1 MKKQRESVAAAIE
14 EAIKEHDEVI
24 QECSARLNKINDRIR
39 KLTILHEEIL
49 KGRIKN
55 AVEYA
60 ARRKELFDNVQS
72 HDND

>member
-14 EAIKEHDEVI
+14 EAIKEHDIIIE
-24 QECSARLNKINDRIR
+24 ECSVRLNKINDRINS
-39 KLTILHEEIL
+39 LAILHQEIL

>member
-14 EAIKEHDEVI
+14 EAIKEHDIIIE
-24 QECSARLNKINDRIR
+24 ECSAKIQKINDRINN
-39 KLTILHEEIL
+39 LAILHEEIL
-49 KGRIKN
+49 KGRIKT